1 MNNHQ
6 VTPEAIATLRN
17 SINLT
22 CTAAVGKK
30 ILTMSSSELVAY
42 AAEYIISLDLALEDL
57 GNHYDILK
65 EKYEKSNH

>member
-6 VTPEAIATLRN
+6 VTPEAISALRN

-65 EKYEKSNH
+65 SKAL

>member
-6 VTPEAIATLRN
+6 VTPEAISALRN

-22 CTAAVGKK
+22 CNAKVGNK
-30 ILTMSSSELVAY
+30 ILTMSSSELVTY

-57 GNHYDILK
+57 GNHIDILK
-65 EKYEKSNH
+65 SKAL